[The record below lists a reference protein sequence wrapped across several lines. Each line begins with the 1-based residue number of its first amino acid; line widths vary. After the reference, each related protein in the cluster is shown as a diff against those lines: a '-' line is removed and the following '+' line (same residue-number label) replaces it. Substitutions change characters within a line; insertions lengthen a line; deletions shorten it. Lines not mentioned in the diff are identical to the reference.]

1 MSGASQEIKRAVW
14 ITATG
19 AVVDHAVL
27 PAELAVG
34 RPEGRFQALCGQRF
48 ASAPMICSS
57 GRRCVRCRYVVA
69 FRPMRQNSDIE
80 RADPRW
86 RESSDPDP
94 ERTRRTHPVR
104 ATEEQF
110 GRVPR
115 HRQETIARRSLAAVV
130 PLKIPVASPHLPPS
144 VTPGEATGLH
154 SRRDS
159 DAPSAGSEFRRVPPA
174 AGGL

>member
-19 AVVDHAVL
+19 AIVEHAVL
-27 PAELAVG
+27 PAELAAG
-34 RPEGRFQALCGQRF
+34 RSEGCFQALCGQRF
-48 ASAPMICSS
+48 ASAPMICPS
-57 GRRCVRCRYVVA
+57 GRRCVRCRYVVP
-69 FRPMRQNSDIE
+69 RPTRQNSDIE
-80 RADPRW
+80 RADSRW
-86 RESSDPDP
+86 REPSDPDP
-94 ERTRRTHPVR
+94 ERTRRPHPVR
-104 ATEEQF
+104 STEEQF
-110 GRVPR
+110 GRLPR
-115 HRQETIARRSLAAVV
+115 HRHDGLRCYLAAVV